1 MGIVNSVF
9 LGVGLILLTG
19 PLAAAG
25 DAGSFASREAA
36 TDYARGLRLGLMLSG
51 EGKPAAEDLFLQG
64 LRDGLA
70 RSYERL
76 DRDAATALVEE
87 WLRSRFGDF
96 RLKSSYAMGWGSGKQ
111 LEQTKI
117 PIDGMLLSLGVWDGI
132 SGGPA
137 PLTPNEVTRTVKTF
151 RNAERKHEKL
161 AFTKVMVDNQQA
173 GKAFLARNAERPGV
187 TVLPSGLQYEVLQE
201 GAGTPPPTD
210 GKVDLVVLARK
221 IDDSVFFDSREAGA
235 PLTVE
240 LSSAIKGWR
249 EAVVLM
255 KPGAKWRLF
264 VPPSLAYAEF
274 GWAER
279 VGPGETLV
287 FDLQLLAVH

>member
-1 MGIVNSVF
+1 MGVVKSVF
-9 LGVGLILLTG
+9 LGVGLVLLTG
-19 PLAAAG
+19 PPAAAG
-25 DAGSFASREAA
+25 DAGAFASHEAA
-36 TDYARGLRLGLMLSG
+36 TDYARGLHLGSMLSG
-51 EGKPAAEDLFLQG
+51 EGKPTVEDLFLQG

-70 RSYERL
+70 QSFERL
-76 DRDAATALVEE
+76 DRASATALVEE
-87 WLRSRFGDF
+87 WLRGRFGDF

-111 LEQTKI
+111 LGQTKI

-137 PLTPNEVTRTVKTF
+137 PLSPKEVTKTVKTF
-151 RNAERKHEKL
+151 RDAERKHEKL

-173 GKAFLARNAERPGV
+173 GKAFLAKNAERPGV
-187 TVLPSGLQYEVLQE
+187 TALPSGLQYEVLQE
-201 GAGTPPPTD
+201 GVGTPPPPD

-221 IDDSVFFDSREAGA
+221 IDNNVFFDSREAGA

-264 VPPSLAYAEF
+264 VPPFLAYGVF

>member
-1 MGIVNSVF
+1 
-9 LGVGLILLTG
+9 
-19 PLAAAG
+19 
-25 DAGSFASREAA
+25 
-36 TDYARGLRLGLMLSG
+36 
-51 EGKPAAEDLFLQG
+51 
-64 LRDGLA
+64 
-70 RSYERL
+70 
-76 DRDAATALVEE
+76 
-87 WLRSRFGDF
+87 
-96 RLKSSYAMGWGSGKQ
+96 MGWGSGKQ
-111 LEQTKI
+111 LGQTKI

-137 PLTPNEVTRTVKTF
+137 PLSPKEVTRTVKTF
-151 RNAERKHEKL
+151 RDAERKHEKL
-161 AFTKVMVDNQQA
+161 AFIKVMVDNQQA

-187 TVLPSGLQYEVLQE
+187 TVLPSGLQYEVLHE
-201 GAGTPPPTD
+201 GAGSPPPTD

>member
-1 MGIVNSVF
+1 
-9 LGVGLILLTG
+9 
-19 PLAAAG
+19 
-25 DAGSFASREAA
+25 
-36 TDYARGLRLGLMLSG
+36 MLSG
-51 EGKPAAEDLFLQG
+51 GGKPEEEAHFLKGIQ
-64 LRDGLA
+64 DGLA
-70 RSYERL
+70 QSFERL
-76 DRDAATALVEE
+76 DRASATALVEE
-87 WLRSRFGDF
+87 WLRGRFGDF

-111 LEQTKI
+111 LGQTKI

-137 PLTPNEVTRTVKTF
+137 PLSPKEVQKTVKAF
-151 RNAERKHEKL
+151 RDAERKHEKL

-187 TVLPSGLQYEVLQE
+187 TVLPSGLQYEVLDE
-201 GAGTPPPTD
+201 GAGSPPPTD
-210 GKVDLVVLARK
+210 GKVNLVVLARK